1 MNVLVRRSRVHVA
14 VAAVALALPHAAR
27 AQQAPRPFDARLT
40 VGRVEHRV
48 DAGFGV
54 GTSKGTVI
62 GVAAHVARWSVV
74 ELDAHAWGGQ
84 LDADDVARDDR
95 KVGEI
100 GLQASVPA
108 MPWLALVGSATLRGV
123 DAAPA
128 VQRWTQVGA
137 GAELHFGFAD
147 GLLQSVV
154 HATLLPRVTVSGG
167 ASPDMGFGSGAGLRL
182 QHRWL
187 RATLEYSVERYG
199 FPTQADMPTRRE
211 QLSGLQLGIG
221 ARW

>member
-1 MNVLVRRSRVHVA
+1 MSAFRARSA
-14 VAAVALALPHAAR
+14 AGIAIAAVALAFPHAVG
-27 AQQAPRPFDARLT
+27 AQQARTPFDARLT

-62 GVAAHVARWSVV
+62 GVAAHLARWSVV
-74 ELDAHAWGGQ
+74 ELDAHAWGGK

-95 KVGEI
+95 TVGEV

-123 DAAPA
+123 DATPA
-128 VQRWTQVGA
+128 VQRWTQLGA

-154 HATLLPRVTVSGG
+154 HATLLPRVSVSGG

-182 QHRWL
+182 EHRWL

-199 FPTQADMPTRRE
+199 FPSQAEVPTRRE